1 MQRARSP
8 FAAGR
13 FAIKE
18 RMRTLLLLIALLPA
32 AAAEQPKKKAA
43 PVTANPCAQ
52 YGAGWVQVQGT
63 TTCVKLSGS
72 VRIETGTSGPA
83 R

>member
-1 MQRARSP
+1 MGKLI
-8 FAAGR
+8 F
-13 FAIKE
+13 
-18 RMRTLLLLIALLPA
+18 LIALLPA
-32 AAAEQPKKKAA
+32 VATAAEQPKKKSA
-43 PVTANPCAQ
+43 PIAANPCAQ

-72 VRIETGTSGPA
+72 IRVDTGTSGSP